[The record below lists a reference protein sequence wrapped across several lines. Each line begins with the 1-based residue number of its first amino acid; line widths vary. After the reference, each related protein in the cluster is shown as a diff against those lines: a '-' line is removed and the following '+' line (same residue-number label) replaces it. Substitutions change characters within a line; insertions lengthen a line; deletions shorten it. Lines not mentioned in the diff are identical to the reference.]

1 MVCSY
6 PIIKKLKAIAPDGGH
21 KYIIWKIIIIL
32 IMSVL
37 KVKIEGQ
44 RIRYEVSKVRFSE
57 DDLQKANAWRWND
70 EKKSLYR
77 YENKLDI
84 LQDYD
89 TFDSFVAGVAIQDN
103 GEIYYEL
110 GGVKGEIVKPNV
122 LSALTHPILTAIDDA
137 NDGDGLTLV
146 SADVYDNENT
156 IYEYIVEVGDR
167 DAFDETLLEIIT
179 INDPI
184 TNEEYIVELRY
195 DGKKM
200 IGGTDGLSFREP
212 ASDKSMFMLTVPKD
226 YADALGLGENRKL
239 DNLLRFEDF
248 IKEENQKGRKKPF
261 NKVKSV
267 KDYMKIREDYIH
279 SFIDEHERGVEP
291 EEEE

>member
-1 MVCSY
+1 
-6 PIIKKLKAIAPDGGH
+6 
-21 KYIIWKIIIIL
+21 
-32 IMSVL
+32 MSVL

-57 DDLQKANAWRWND
+57 DDLQKANAWRWDD

-89 TFDSFVAGVAIQDN
+89 TFDNFVAGVAIQHN

-110 GGVKGEIVKPNV
+110 GCDKGEVVKPNV

-146 SADVYDNENT
+146 SADVYDNENA
-156 IYEYIVEVGDR
+156 IYEYIIEVGDGEP
-167 DAFDETLLEIIT
+167 FDVSLLAIIA
-179 INDPI
+179 IRCPI
-184 TNEEYIVELRY
+184 TEVEYIVELRY

-200 IGGTDGLSFREP
+200 IGGADGLSFSEP
-212 ASDKSMFMLTVPKD
+212 ATDKSMFMLTVPND
-226 YADALGLGENRKL
+226 YAAAIGLGENRKL
-239 DNLLRFEDF
+239 DNLLRFDEF
-248 IKEENQKGRKKPF
+248 IKEECSKVRKRH
-261 NKVKSV
+261 
-267 KDYMKIREDYIH
+267 KDSKEYIKIREDYIH

-291 EEEE
+291 DEEE